1 MNLFKSTVG
10 RKILMAVTGV
20 MLIGFIT
27 VHLLGNLSVFAGA
40 DAINAYAK
48 HLHDLGPLVWIF
60 RLVMLVLFAVHIT
73 FGVQLYLE
81 NRAAT
86 PDNYAVQKTLVTTFS
101 AKTMVFTGLIILAF
115 LLYHLLHFTVQIT
128 NPEISAKNIEM
139 VALADGHMTLNVFAM
154 VTQSFQNAFIA
165 LVYIV
170 AMIALT
176 LHIFHGIS
184 SWVQTLGW
192 STGSSQ
198 DKVTS
203 IGKIVAI
210 VYGLAYIA
218 IPLLLLARIV
228 K

>member
-1 MNLFKSTVG
+1 MNLLTSTVG
-10 RKILMAVTGV
+10 RKVLMAVTGV
-20 MLIGFIT
+20 LLVLFIT
-27 VHLLGNLSVFAGA
+27 AHLLGNLSVFAGA

-48 HLHDLGPLVWIF
+48 HLHDLGPLVWVF

-86 PDNYAVQKTLVTTFS
+86 PENYAVQKSLVTTFS

-115 LLYHLLHFTVQIT
+115 LIYHLLHFTVQVT
-128 NPEISAKNIEM
+128 NPEISAKNLPLI
-139 VALADGHMTLNVFAM
+139 DGHLDVYSM
-154 VTQSFQNAFIA
+154 VVYSFQKVAIA
-165 LVYIV
+165 VVYIV
-170 AMIALT
+170 AMIALF
-176 LHIFHGIS
+176 LHLSHGIS

-192 STGSSQ
+192 STGGSQ
-198 DKVTS
+198 DKVTV
-203 IGKIVAI
+203 IGKLLAI

-218 IPLLLLARIV
+218 IPVFILAHFV

>member
-10 RKILMAVTGV
+10 RKILMAVTGL
-20 MLIGFIT
+20 MLVGFIT

-48 HLHDLGPLVWIF
+48 HLHDLGPLVWVF
-60 RLVMLVLFAVHIT
+60 RLVMLLLFAVHIT

-86 PDNYAVQKTLVTTFS
+86 PDNYAIQKTLVTTFS

-128 NPEISAKNIEM
+128 NPEISAQNLPL
-139 VALADGHMTLNVFAM
+139 VDGHLDVFTM
-154 VTQSFQNAFIA
+154 VTLSFQKVFIS

-176 LHIFHGIS
+176 LHIFHGLS
-184 SWVQTLGW
+184 SWVQTLGL

-198 DKVTS
+198 DKVTY

-210 VYGLAYIA
+210 AYGLAYIA

>member
-1 MNLFKSTVG
+1 MNLFTSTVG
-10 RKILMAVTGV
+10 RKILMAVTGLLLV
-20 MLIGFIT
+20 GFIT
-27 VHLLGNLSVFAGA
+27 VHLLGNLSVFWGA

-60 RLVMLVLFAVHIT
+60 RLVMLCLFAIHIT

-81 NRAAT
+81 NKAAN
-86 PDNYAVQKTLVTTFS
+86 PENYAVQKTLVTTFS

-115 LLYHLLHFTVQIT
+115 LIYHLLHFTVQVT
-128 NPEISAKNIEM
+128 NPAISAQNLPL
-139 VALADGHMTLNVFAM
+139 VDGHLDVFSM
-154 VTQSFQNAFIA
+154 VVLSFQKVFIA
-165 LVYIV
+165 VVYII
-170 AMIALT
+170 AMIALF
-176 LHIFHGIS
+176 LHLSHGVS

-192 STGSSQ
+192 STGPSQ
-198 DKVTS
+198 DKVTA

-218 IPLLLLARIV
+218 IPLFILARIV

>member
-20 MLIGFIT
+20 MLVGFIT

-48 HLHDLGPLVWIF
+48 HLHDLGPLVWVF
-60 RLVMLVLFAVHIT
+60 RLVMLGLFAVHIT

-139 VALADGHMTLNVFAM
+139 VALADGHLTLNVFAM

-198 DKVTS
+198 DKVTY

-210 VYGLAYIA
+210 AYGLAYIA

>member
-1 MNLFKSTVG
+1 
-10 RKILMAVTGV
+10 MAVTGL
-20 MLIGFIT
+20 MLIGFIS

-48 HLHDLGPLVWIF
+48 HLHDLGPIVWIF
-60 RLVMLVLFAVHIT
+60 RLAMLAIFAIHIT

-86 PDNYAVQKTLVTTFS
+86 PDSYAVQKSLVTTFS
-101 AKTMVFTGLIILAF
+101 AKTMIFTGLIVLAF

-128 NPEISAKNIEM
+128 NPEISAHN
-139 VALADGHMTLNVFAM
+139 LAPANGMLDVFTM
-154 VTQSFQNAFIA
+154 VTMSFQKVFIA

-176 LHIFHGIS
+176 LHIYHGFS
-184 SWVQTLGW
+184 SWVQTFGINN
-192 STGSSQ
+192 GASQ
-198 DKVTS
+198 DKVITLGR
-203 IGKIVAI
+203 ILAI
-210 VYGLAYIA
+210 AYGLAYIA